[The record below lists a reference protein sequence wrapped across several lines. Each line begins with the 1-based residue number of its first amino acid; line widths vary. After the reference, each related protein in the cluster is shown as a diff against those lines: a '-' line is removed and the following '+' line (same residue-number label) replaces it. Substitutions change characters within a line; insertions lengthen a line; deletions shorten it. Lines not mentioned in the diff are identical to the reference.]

1 MLEVID
7 MFIKNDCKYNDNIG
21 KQLEKLLDKVYNI
34 DDFSTILLIIGEKAL
49 FENDMILSQYI
60 ASIIY
65 KLNENEELFIS
76 KETLSF
82 LEKVEKDSAEEYKN
96 KKINMKISGVIVSF
110 ILAMV
115 LLYFFDLSL
124 GRAGLFFVVMLLID
138 SILTNINIKKIFNNY
153 ILNELSNE
161 KYNKYIKFVEKNMG

>member
-1 MLEVID
+1 MIEVID

-21 KQLEKLLDKVYNI
+21 KQLEKSLYKVYNI

-49 FENDMILSQYI
+49 FENDMILSQYV

-115 LLYFFDLSL
+115 LLYYFDLSL